1 MSTTTIDVAGYAA
14 AVRAALTGLGPEQV
28 EDLTDGL
35 EANLADALADEG
47 RGVVGQSAEE
57 VFGPAS
63 EYAQELLVAA
73 GLTGVLPT
81 RRRRRFGE
89 LVDAPFLALARR
101 ARRLLDA
108 LRTRPGWPAFEEFVL
123 ALRPVWW
130 VLRAWVLWQL
140 IGVVAGDQ
148 ERTLLPTSLP
158 EVALLGAL
166 VIGSVQ
172 WGRGRWPTRGAWHRV
187 LLVVSAVAVLAAVP
201 TLAQASTPV
210 VRTNWIDTSSGPSDG
225 VVVDG
230 APATNLFVYD
240 GDGNPVPAAQVYDQ
254 DGRPV
259 RILANDYGG
268 YPSGGQWWAFA
279 PATSAGEQRWNVY
292 PMLAAPMTQWTTGA
306 DGVQRLM
313 PDATPSASWPFAK
326 APVVVVP
333 HASDAPTV
341 AAGPDAT
348 APAAPSAGAQP
359 SGAATAPVPDASAP
373 AGAEPSAT
381 AGAVPSAP
389 AATAAG

>member
-47 RGVVGQSAEE
+47 RGIVGQSAEE
-57 VFGPAS
+57 VFGPAA

-81 RRRRRFGE
+81 RRRRRLGE
-89 LVDAPFLALARR
+89 IVDAPFLALARR

-108 LRTRPGWPAFEEFVL
+108 LRTRPGWPAFEEFALV
-123 ALRPVWW
+123 LRPVWW
-130 VLRAWVLWQL
+130 VLRAWVLWQMT
-140 IGVVAGDQ
+140 GVLTGDQ
-148 ERTLLPTSLP
+148 VGAPLPTSALGA
-158 EVALLGAL
+158 VLLGAF
-166 VIGSVQ
+166 VVGSVQ
-172 WGRGRWPTRGAWHRV
+172 WGRGRWPTRGVWHRV
-187 LLVVSAVAVLAAVP
+187 LLVVSAVAVLAAFP
-201 TLAQASTPV
+201 TLARASTPV
-210 VRTNWIDTSSGPSDG
+210 VRTNWIDSSSSPSDG

-230 APATNLFVYD
+230 AQATNLFVYD
-240 GDGNPVPAAQVYDQ
+240 GDGNPVPSAQVYDQ

-259 RILANDYGG
+259 RVLANDYGG

-279 PATSAGEQRWNVY
+279 PATSGGESRWNVY

-306 DGVQRLM
+306 DGVQQLT
-313 PDATPSASWPFAK
+313 PDAQPSAPWPFAK

-333 HASDAPTV
+333 QGSTV
-341 AAGPDAT
+341 TAGPDGAT
-348 APAAPSAGAQP
+348 SAAPSAGAQP
-359 SGAATAPVPDASAP
+359 SGAATAPALDASAP
-373 AGAEPSAT
+373 AGAAPSAT
-381 AGAVPSAP
+381 SGAVPSGP